1 MGCRTT
7 VMLVCQRTAMRE
19 EAKQTVDPASMA
31 FMIKFTI
38 TWRNEHGRE
47 LSEGFAS
54 KN

>member
-1 MGCRTT
+1 MRCRTT

-19 EAKQTVDPASMA
+19 EAKQTADPASMA

-38 TWRNEHGRE
+38 TWRNEHGRKS
-47 LSEGFAS
+47 SEGFAS